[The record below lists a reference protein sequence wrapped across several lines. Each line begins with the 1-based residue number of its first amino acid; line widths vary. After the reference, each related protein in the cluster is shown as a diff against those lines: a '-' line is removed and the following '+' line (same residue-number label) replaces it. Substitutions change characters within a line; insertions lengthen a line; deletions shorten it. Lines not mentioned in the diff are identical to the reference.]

1 MLQVHER
8 PSKAK
13 LTSLTACVASPKV
26 RCQGEKCRTNQ
37 CVQCETVSA
46 PCRSQKHD
54 EVEEE
59 EELVGVVT
67 TKKKKKYIGHSILYV
82 VVAR

>member
-13 LTSLTACVASPKV
+13 LTSLTAYVASPKV

-46 PCRSQKHD
+46 PCRSQKHYD
-54 EVEEE
+54 EV

-67 TKKKKKYIGHSILYV
+67 TKKKKNLLLAIVLLYV
-82 VVAR
+82 VVDR